1 MNEVSSDKVSSD
13 KVRSNKVSS
22 DEISAN
28 EISFH
33 VIGKVHSP
41 YKEKFAIPRQPGLA
55 SCAKGVIELIDQ
67 ANNID
72 LVRGLEQ
79 FSHLWVLFIFHA
91 TQQQGWK
98 PLVRPPR
105 LGGNKKMGVLATRST
120 FRPNPIG
127 MSVVKLDKVSVENN
141 KVLIHI
147 SGLDLLDQTPVID
160 IKPYLAY
167 SDIVSADTVCSD
179 MASADLSSSDIINTD
194 TTDNAVSD
202 TLVSNKKYDSSK
214 DFAQSAPITELT
226 VDFSHEAKQQIVALK
241 SHYPELETFIRQ
253 VLAQDPRPAYKQNK
267 SDDKIYGMNLYQ
279 LNITWKMLSLD
290 QVHVI
295 DISSY

>member
-1 MNEVSSDKVSSD
+1 MEKPTASVKKKSKKQKMNEV
-13 KVRSNKVSS
+13 NF
-22 DEISAN
+22 N
-28 EISFH
+28 

-41 YKEKFAIPRQPGLA
+41 YKEKFAIPRQPGLV

-79 FSHLWVLFIFHA
+79 FSHIWVLFVFHA

-105 LGGNKKMGVLATRST
+105 LGGNKKMRVLATRST

-127 MSVVKLDKVSVENN
+127 MSVVKLDKISASNN
-141 KVLIHI
+141 KVSIHI

-160 IKPYLAY
+160 IKPYIAY
-167 SDIVSADTVCSD
+167 SDIVSTSVV
-179 MASADLSSSDIINTD
+179 SSDIINTD
-194 TTDNAVSD
+194 LITTALVTTNLTTTD
-202 TLVSNKKYDSSK
+202 KKCNPSA
-214 DFAQSAPITELT
+214 DFAQSAPISKLT
-226 VDFSHEAKQQIVALK
+226 VSFSHNAKQRLIVLN
-241 SHYPELETFIRQ
+241 SQHPELETFISQ

-267 SDDKIYGMNLYQ
+267 SDDKIYGMTLYQ
-279 LNITWKMLSLD
+279 FNITWKMMSLD
-290 QVHVI
+290 QVQVI
-295 DISSY
+295 DIS